1 MLKRSVAAIKPLH
14 FFFDLDGKIGA
25 DISAPYHCHNT
36 KGIIIMSEMTVP
48 VYFKSKEEGNNRKE
62 L

>member
-1 MLKRSVAAIKPLH
+1 MLKRFVAAIKPLL
-14 FFFDLDGKIGA
+14 FFDLDGKIGA
-25 DISAPYHCHNT
+25 DMSAPYHCHNT
-36 KGIIIMSEMTVP
+36 KGIIIMSEMTVT